1 MKNPILNIQKLDFQ
15 WPALDPFLFCVH
27 HNDVYPKGNADFG
40 PDASLKGRQI
50 GQDFVLKD
58 GWRMYHGDKIPGFP
72 AHPHRGFETITV
84 ATKGLIDHSDSM
96 KASGRYGNGDTQWM
110 SAGKGVQHAEMFPL
124 LDSTTTNEL
133 ELFQIW
139 INLPSHNKMC
149 DPHFKMFWNENSTK
163 VFEKDEQNNAI
174 SIKVINGQYKTAKG
188 ETAPPHSWANDKNN
202 YVALWLI
209 ELSAHAKW
217 KIPNAGAQTNRML
230 YFYEGD
236 DIHIGDNTFES
247 GLGLTLDPIANTLVE
262 NGHKP
267 AKFLLMQGNPIN
279 EPVAQ
284 YGPFVMNTQQEIQQA
299 FTDYRATE
307 FGGWPWEKLEVVHGD
322 SDRFA
327 KHANGRIE
335 KPNK

>member
-27 HNDVYPKGNADFG
+27 HNDHYPKGNANFG
-40 PDASLKGRQI
+40 PDTSLEGRQI

-58 GWRMYHGDKIPGFP
+58 GWRMYHGSKVPGFP

-96 KASGRYGNGDTQWM
+96 NASGRYGNGDTQWM
-110 SAGKGVQHAEMFPL
+110 PAGKGVQHAEMFPL
-124 LDSTTTNEL
+124 LDNTAANEL

-139 INLPSHNKMC
+139 INLPSQNKMC
-149 DPHFKMFWNENSTK
+149 EPHFKMFWHENSTI
-163 VFEKDEQNNAI
+163 VNEKDEQDNDI
-174 SIKVINGQYKTAKG
+174 KIKVINGQYKQQEG
-188 ETAPPHSWANDKNN
+188 EIAPPHSWANDKHN

-217 KIPNAGAQTNRML
+217 KMPNAGTQTNRML
-230 YFYEGD
+230 YFYEGG
-236 DIHIGDNTFES
+236 DISINDNKVDS
-247 GLGLTLDPIANTLVE
+247 GHGLKLDPIGDTLVE
-262 NGHKP
+262 NGNKP
-267 AKFLLMQGNPIN
+267 SKFLLLQGNPIN

-299 FTDYRATE
+299 FADYRETE
-307 FGGWPWEKLEVVHGD
+307 FGGWPWVETEVVQGN
-322 SDRFA
+322 SNRFA
-327 KHANGRIE
+327 KHADGKIE
-335 KPNK
+335 TPEK